1 MSLNKN
7 KIIVFILLLLIA
19 ATNAWSQEEIV
30 TEDLEEVVVTAT
42 RTVRQLSSLPLPVT
56 LVSKKQLQQ
65 SGVTRLNEILNEQTG
80 LVITPDATIGGGEG
94 VQIQGIASDYVMVLL
109 DGVPVVGRSGG
120 NLDLSR
126 LAVGNIKQIEI
137 VKGPSSSLFGS
148 EALGGVI
155 NIITEQPKTK
165 MVTGQLSHRAATFNH
180 QNTAVT
186 LNQKINKLGYSLF
199 LDRLSSDGYDLA
211 PTTEGQ
217 TINPFYNYTANA
229 RMFYTFSERLKLF
242 FSGRYFLQDFEVPSG
257 TSEERDGN
265 LHLRLDHTLNAKSEL
280 AYELYYTNYLTNE
293 ESFDPINN
301 DLLLA
306 NDFNQKLFRPEVRFN
321 HTQNNANTLT
331 LGVGYSLE
339 MLDRSL
345 FAAQVRFDSQ
355 YAFAQY
361 DMKAYTRPQ
370 CDFGS
375 KI

>member
-1 MSLNKN
+1 ME
-7 KIIVFILLLLIA
+7 F
-19 ATNAWSQEEIV
+19 
-30 TEDLEEVVVTAT
+30 
-42 RTVRQLSSLPLPVT
+42 
-56 LVSKKQLQQ
+56 
-65 SGVTRLNEILNEQTG
+65 
-80 LVITPDATIGGGEG
+80 
-94 VQIQGIASDYVMVLL
+94 
-109 DGVPVVGRSGG
+109 VVGRSGG

-137 VKGPSSSLFGS
+137 VKAPRLVYLARGLS
-148 EALGGVI
+148 GVI
-155 NIITEQPKTK
+155 NIITNTKKK
-165 MVTGQLSHRAATFNH
+165 MVTGQLRHRAATFNH

-257 TSEERDGN
+257 TSKERDGN

-301 DLLLA
+301 ELLLA

-345 FAAQVRFDSQ
+345 FAEQVRFDSQ
-355 YAFAQY
+355 YAFAHY
-361 DMKAYTRPQ
+361 DIKPTKDLNVILGARFDNHSEYNSQ
-370 CDFGS
+370 
-375 KI
+375 